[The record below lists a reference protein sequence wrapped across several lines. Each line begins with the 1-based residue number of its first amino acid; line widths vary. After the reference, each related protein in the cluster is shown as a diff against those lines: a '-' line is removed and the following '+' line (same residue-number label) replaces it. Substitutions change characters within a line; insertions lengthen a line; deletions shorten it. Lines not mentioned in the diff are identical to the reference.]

1 MYYPKSIKHYKYV
14 LRIFFIAIVVL
25 FILAVTG
32 CEKGDTDAEG
42 IMPSDIVSA
51 EFTQPKAPAEAGKTD
66 GNKDKGSGTATG
78 DDFSIMLWAGAL
90 ILAAAAGGTV
100 TAFRK
105 KNAGR
110 SR

>member
-1 MYYPKSIKHYKYV
+1 
-14 LRIFFIAIVVL
+14 
-25 FILAVTG
+25 
-32 CEKGDTDAEG
+32 
-42 IMPSDIVSA
+42 MPSDIVSA

-66 GNKDKGSGTATG
+66 GKKDPSSGTATG

-100 TAFRK
+100 IAFRN

>member
-1 MYYPKSIKHYKYV
+1 MQK
-14 LRIFFIAIVVL
+14 A
-25 FILAVTG
+25 G
-32 CEKGDTDAEG
+32 
-42 IMPSDIVSA
+42 MPSDIVSA

-66 GNKDKGSGTATG
+66 GNKDQGSGTATG
-78 DDFSIMLWAGAL
+78 DDFSIMLWAGTL

-100 TAFRK
+100 IALRK

>member
-1 MYYPKSIKHYKYV
+1 MYYQKSAKHYKYV
-14 LRIFFIAIVVL
+14 LRILFIAIVVL

-32 CEKGDTDAEG
+32 CEKSDTDTEG
-42 IMPSDIVSA
+42 LMPSDIVSA
-51 EFTQPKAPAEAGKTD
+51 EFTQPKTPADAGKPD
-66 GNKDKGSGTATG
+66 GKKDPSSGTATG

-100 TAFRK
+100 IAFRK